1 MNNYTQKVDKVGMDE
16 VFPYP
21 IKLTYDN
28 EYVYL
33 TVLRIPEPEEL
44 KLSPW
49 VMNQLAKKRKISDYN
64 NRLVLCIE
72 RDNPR
77 KYHLDKRLPYH
88 PYTSCGVYDGHPSK
102 GGNFSMIDK
111 DSIKVIPEIGRT
123 YQFSI
128 NQCLNRKAYYN
139 KYYNDNGSDVYP
151 VYSKIRG
158 TFRFN
163 VRHPK
168 LQLKVGSTQDN
179 YEYEVNRTFSPM
191 YERTGIYSNTVE
203 IKLS

>member
-1 MNNYTQKVDKVGMDE
+1 MNNYTQKVDKVGIDE

-49 VMNQLAKKRKISDYN
+49 VMNQLNKGHEISDYS
-64 NRLVLCIE
+64 NRLILCIE

-77 KYHLDKRLPYH
+77 KYNLDKRPPYH
-88 PYTSCGVYDGHPSK
+88 PYPGNAPYKGHPSK
-102 GGNFSMIDK
+102 GGNFSMVNMNDEEI
-111 DSIKVIPEIGRT
+111 IPEIGHT

-128 NQCLNRKAYYN
+128 DSCLNRIAYHN
-139 KYYNDNGSDVYP
+139 KQYNDNGEDIYP

-163 VRHPK
+163 VRHPRLRPTSGNDK
-168 LQLKVGSTQDN
+168 NTQQ
-179 YEYEVNRTFSPM
+179 YEISQTFTPL